1 MIGYDARY
9 ENALASEKMRRSML
23 DLSLND
29 WTELSALAGASVAF
43 ATLVLAYFTFRMSK
57 ESKRATEAAK
67 LAVVAAQNEASA
79 TLELA
84 KGATKDREMQWRPHV
99 EVTAIASYSSHP
111 RSIKYTVSNLG
122 SGPGYRCRLFVKV
135 LVAGGFEL
143 LSGTTFTASPDNPL
157 NVNVSVAHPSAAD
170 GRLTTAVFD
179 GNEGTRDRYSV
190 QKNTWV
196 VICEDSIGR
205 IWRFSDKFE
214 PQLWTP
220 GSRDCPDWIGNFF

>member
-1 MIGYDARY
+1 
-9 ENALASEKMRRSML
+9 ML

-29 WTELSALAGASVAF
+29 WTELSALAGASVAL

-57 ESKRATEAAK
+57 EAKRATEAAN
-67 LAVVAAQNEASA
+67 LAVDAAQNEASA

-84 KGATKDREMQWRPHV
+84 KGAAKDREMQWRPHL
-99 EVTAIASYSSHP
+99 EVTAIETYSGP
-111 RSIKYTVSNLG
+111 LRSIKYRVCNLG
-122 SGPGYRCRLFVKV
+122 SGPGYRCQLFTKFH
-135 LVAGGFEL
+135 GSFEY
-143 LSGTTFTASPDNPL
+143 LSGTSFTASCDNPS
-157 NVNVSVAHPSAAD
+157 NVDVRVGHPSAAA
-170 GRLTTAVFD
+170 GTFTTAVFD
-179 GNEGTRDRYSV
+179 RNEGTRDKYSGESA
-190 QKNTWV
+190 TWV